1 MFSLLFNDS
10 IHFNNSKYF
19 ICLIWRQLKVTK
31 MMMRCNV
38 TNMKIMSY
46 HILIT
51 CLIVYL
57 IILQTL
63 ILVTTITLYIFILG
77 TNKKDKINNQNNVKG
92 VCVCVFFFL
101 KVALLMFFL
110 VLVFDW
116 RFNRKYNWYLIEG
129 LMCLLQVLSR
139 R

>member
-1 MFSLLFNDS
+1 
-10 IHFNNSKYF
+10 
-19 ICLIWRQLKVTK
+19 

-46 HILIT
+46 QILIT

-63 ILVTTITLYIFILG
+63 MLVTTITLYIFIIG

-92 VCVCVFFFL
+92 VCVCVFFL

-110 VLVFDW
+110 VLVFD
-116 RFNRKYNWYLIEG
+116 
-129 LMCLLQVLSR
+129 
-139 R
+139 